1 MTDRLAD
8 VHRKVS
14 DCLKRLKEGGAPIG
28 TIVDAVERS
37 LYDDLSIEASF
48 EAGWESISMI
58 LIDTLCELRQLT
70 NDLIARVN
78 EQTPVLHELKAKVSH
93 LEEKVRKLEGDQEKL
108 IAGQLAFMVEK
119 EVLAKVFANS
129 KCPSPDELMLYS
141 IKSMEKAINC
151 KHPYNTTFT
160 GEQHKLVSENWKMLK
175 DKLGWTAD
183 HYVGVRELKEQ
194 RLGTAHPDV
203 LLSEIQKIL
212 LKVTLSSKA
221 RKVCMDFVRFI
232 TELRKM

>member
-1 MTDRLAD
+1 MVDRLTEL
-8 VHRKVS
+8 RKRVLA
-14 DCLKRLKEGGAPIG
+14 CLQQLKEGTPVDI
-28 TIVDAVERS
+28 IVDEVERN
-37 LYDDLSIEASF
+37 LHDDLSIETNF
-48 EAGWESISMI
+48 ETGWEANSMM

-78 EQTPVLHELKAKVSH
+78 DLEPLKTKVLL
-93 LEEKVRKLEGDQEKL
+93 LEEKVRKLEGDREKL

-151 KHPYNTTFT
+151 KYPYNTTFT
-160 GEQHKLVSENWKMLK
+160 DEQHKLVSENWKTLK
-175 DKLGWTAD
+175 EKLGWTAD

-232 TELRKM
+232 TELKKM